1 MTTKDVKQQTKTSL
15 MDELKSIKGVLNSD
29 DDNVPLLLDDED
41 IPVLADE
48 DGVPILTAPEDD
60 LKTNQAS
67 LDAAIRQL
75 ESMELSPRAGKAPSG
90 SLEEKI
96 RNNAAPPAF
105 QDKAT
110 TVRENPFLKKPS
122 DRFSESRKQAEAALQ
137 AVITHSRTTAV
148 PPPKSNTLEEK
159 KHSAPVTDTTSES
172 PVEFTDNQFLKAS
185 SAAPTPASFSNK
197 KPQAPASKEEE
208 DGSEAILKLLEE
220 ESEVNLD
227 LDDDFGDLVDIDVDA
242 LIAEQA
248 PARQVPDNKQMV
260 APPAKPNIKPA
271 SPTASRPTDA
281 ALDDIVNEVVEEY
294 MVILEAALKKKLK
307 EKLPDLLK
315 K

>member
-1 MTTKDVKQQTKTSL
+1 MTTKDIKQQTKTSL

-29 DDNVPLLLDDED
+29 DDNVPLLLEDED

-48 DGVPILTAPEDD
+48 EDVPVLTAPEDD
-60 LKTNQAS
+60 LKANQAS

-75 ESMELSPRAGKAPSG
+75 ESMELPKAGNPPSSS

-110 TVRENPFLKKPS
+110 TVRENPFLKKPA

-137 AVITHSRTTAV
+137 SVITHSRATAV
-148 PPPKSNTLEEK
+148 PPSRASAPEEK
-159 KHSAPVTDTTSES
+159 RHGAPVTDTLSES
-172 PVEFTDNQFLKAS
+172 SVEFTDNQFLKAS
-185 SAAPTPASFSNK
+185 SAAPTSVSFSNK
-197 KPQAPASKEEE
+197 KPPSPASKQEE

-220 ESEVNLD
+220 ESEVHLD
-227 LDDDFGDLVDIDVDA
+227 LDDDFSDLVDIDVDA

-248 PARQVPDNKQMV
+248 PVKQAPNKAVMPPPARQTT
-260 APPAKPNIKPA
+260 KPA
-271 SPTASRPTDA
+271 PSIISKPTDEI
-281 ALDDIVNEVVEEY
+281 LDAVVDEVVEEY
-294 MVILEAALKKKLK
+294 MIILEAALKKKLK